1 MLETELKITVQAKYH
16 LYIHRRIENPA
27 QHLKCSKK
35 EFLAKIILVW
45 NLRQGSKYARDREG
59 SA

>member
-1 MLETELKITVQAKYH
+1 MLETEPKITVQAKFN

-27 QHLKCSKK
+27 QHLKWPKK

-45 NLRQGSKYARDREG
+45 NLCQGSEYTRDKEG
-59 SA
+59 S